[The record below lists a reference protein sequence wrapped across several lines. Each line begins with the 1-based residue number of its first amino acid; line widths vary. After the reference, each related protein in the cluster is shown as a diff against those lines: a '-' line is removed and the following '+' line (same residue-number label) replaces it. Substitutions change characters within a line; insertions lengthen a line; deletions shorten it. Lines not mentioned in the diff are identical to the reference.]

1 MKAYEGAGFRYIGAP
16 MENASLKELQISRV
30 ILYVKQIPKVA
41 AFYERFFGMQR
52 LPGATDGYVELAT
65 PAGGCMIA
73 LHQASVA
80 QKSGA
85 AMKIVFGVADVRG
98 VKAAKEREGLKLGVV
113 HTVAGIEFCNTKDPA
128 GNSVQ
133 ISNRGFSRIG

>member
-1 MKAYEGAGFRYIGAP
+1 MKAYDGGVFRYIGTP
-16 MENASLKELQISRV
+16 MENTSVRELQISRV
-30 ILYVKQIPKVA
+30 ILYVKQILKVA
-41 AFYERFFGMQR
+41 AFYERFFGMRR
-52 LPGATDGYVELAT
+52 LPGATDGWVELAT
-65 PAGGCMIA
+65 PAGGCTIA
-73 LHQASVA
+73 FHQASVA

-98 VKAAKEREGLKLGVV
+98 FKAAKERDGLKLGVV
-113 HTVAGIEFCNTKDPA
+113 HNVARIEFCNTKDPA